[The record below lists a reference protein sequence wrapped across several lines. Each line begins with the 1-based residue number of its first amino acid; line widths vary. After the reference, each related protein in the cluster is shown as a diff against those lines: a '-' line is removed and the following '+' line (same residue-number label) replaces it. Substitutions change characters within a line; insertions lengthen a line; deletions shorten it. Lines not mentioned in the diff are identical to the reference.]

1 MLGTGTQKIEDIV
14 KNTFP
19 DASIV
24 RIDMDTSRTAFN
36 LKKSISSFASG
47 GVDILLGTQMIAKG
61 LDFENATLVGIIN
74 ADTGLFLPDF
84 RSGERLF
91 QLIYQT
97 AGRSGRR
104 KKPGEVIIQTY
115 NPENPVIKHAS
126 SLDIESYY
134 EMILDERNTLK
145 YPPYSWLAKLE
156 FSAKD
161 KNSLNKITGKVYSY
175 LNPAYKG
182 LEILGPVDCY
192 YEKLRNKYRMQIV
205 LKSYKSVDPNGEKLN
220 KYINNN
226 MSNWNS
232 KNYSDT
238 KISIDINPTSLL

>member
-14 KNTFP
+14 NNTFP
-19 DASIV
+19 NASLV
-24 RIDMDTSRTAFN
+24 RIDMDTSRSAIN
-36 LKKSISSFASG
+36 LKNAISSFASG
-47 GVDILLGTQMIAKG
+47 EIDILLGTQMIAKG

-115 NPENPVIKHAS
+115 NPDNSVIKYAS

-134 EMILDERNTLK
+134 KMILEERKSLN
-145 YPPYSWLAKLE
+145 YPPYSWLAKIE
-156 FSAKD
+156 FSGKD
-161 KNSLNKITGKVYSY
+161 KNRLNKTTEKAYNY
-175 LNPAYKG
+175 LKPPYKG

-192 YEKLRNKYRMQIV
+192 YEKLRNKFRMQIV
-205 LKSYKSVDPNGEKLN
+205 LKSYKSVDPNGGKLN
-220 KYINNN
+220 KYINENL
-226 MSNWNS
+226 SNWS
-232 KNYSDT
+232 SVKYSDA
-238 KISIDINPTSLL
+238 KISIDINPASLL

>member
-1 MLGTGTQKIEDIV
+1 M
-14 KNTFP
+14 
-19 DASIV
+19 
-24 RIDMDTSRTAFN
+24 
-36 LKKSISSFASG
+36 
-47 GVDILLGTQMIAKG
+47 
-61 LDFENATLVGIIN
+61 
-74 ADTGLFLPDF
+74 
-84 RSGERLF
+84 
-91 QLIYQT
+91 
-97 AGRSGRR
+97 
-104 KKPGEVIIQTY
+104 
-115 NPENPVIKHAS
+115 
-126 SLDIESYY
+126 
-134 EMILDERNTLK
+134 
-145 YPPYSWLAKLE
+145 AKLE